1 MGKEGTQL
9 KQERLSFECNVTV
22 GRELLALSQDVD
34 GWEKRDCYS
43 QLEDYLYRGERT
55 RICLVY
61 GLRRTGKTTM
71 LRQAVADMAKEDQLK
86 SVYIK
91 VRRSDTMAMVNRDM
105 KKLFDSG
112 Y

>member
-55 RICLVY
+55 RICLFMGSDVPVRQPCC
-61 GLRRTGKTTM
+61 GRQWQIWRRKT
-71 LRQAVADMAKEDQLK
+71 
-86 SVYIK
+86 S
-91 VRRSDTMAMVNRDM
+91 
-105 KKLFDSG
+105 
-112 Y
+112 